1 VLNGATEGYVRSYQ
15 LEVHETFQEIGIGTT
30 HWLTDCWNIDPSA
43 DLAEVN
49 PILTSSFSAA
59 EILFT
64 SFVPYRLRSKLKIR
78 IDGFYAAVEEKSRL
92 IAGHSVDR
100 VHSNRDV
107 DSLSVRCSAP
117 QPVLSV
123 Q

>member
-1 VLNGATEGYVRSYQ
+1 MLNGATEGYVRSYQ

-64 SFVPYRLRSKLKIR
+64 SFVPYTFK
-78 IDGFYAAVEEKSRL
+78 AENQ
-92 IAGHSVDR
+92 
-100 VHSNRDV
+100 NRRF
-107 DSLSVRCSAP
+107 LCCG
-117 QPVLSV
+117 
-123 Q
+123 